1 MPTALRKKDR
11 SILRELF
18 LCEPE
23 IVNYVREDLNFPGV
37 QQAAVLRKTDCNK
50 GVKTVELWCLL
61 TSASPEKLPPKAFL
75 KTIQKHWQIE
85 NGLHH
90 VKDRT
95 LKEDDH
101 VTHSPEQETT
111 LAIFRN
117 VAVSALNLLTPP
129 KRRKESRPVEMLRYA
144 SKPLRLLKRLQTL

>member
-1 MPTALRKKDR
+1 
-11 SILRELF
+11 LF
-18 LCEPE
+18 VCEPE
-23 IVNYVREDLNFPGV
+23 IVAYVRDELKFPGV

-50 GVKTVELWCLL
+50 GVNTVEIWCLL
-61 TSASPEKLPPKAFL
+61 TSASREKLPPKAFL

-95 LKEDDH
+95 MKEDEH
-101 VTHSPEQETT
+101 VTHSPPQETA

-117 VAVSALNLLTPP
+117 VAVSVLNLLTPP
-129 KRRKESRPVEMLRYA
+129 KRRKESRPTEMLRHSFNPA
-144 SKPLRLLKRLQTL
+144 KLLKQLQTL

>member
-1 MPTALRKKDR
+1 MRKKDR
-11 SILRELF
+11 TITRELF

-23 IVNYVREDLNFPGV
+23 IVTYVRNELKFPGV

-50 GVKTVELWCLL
+50 GINTVETWCLL
-61 TSASPEKLPPKAFL
+61 TSAGNEKLPPKAFL
-75 KTIQKHWQIE
+75 KTIQTHWQIE

-95 LKEDDH
+95 MKEDEH
-101 VTHSPEQETT
+101 VTHSPAQETA

-117 VAVSALNLLTPP
+117 VAVSVLNLLTPP

-144 SKPLRLLKRLQTL
+144 AKPSRLLKQLQTL